1 MSSNQ
6 ITTMVYRIKKSSIS
20 LTTND
25 LTDGLKQ
32 KCGATVRLLSGA
44 DTNLSNPIVL
54 VQIPPQIGHRD

>member
-1 MSSNQ
+1 
-6 ITTMVYRIKKSSIS
+6 MVYRIKKSSIS

-32 KCGATVRLLSGA
+32 KCSATVRLLSGA